1 MRISVTRRYGFEAA
15 HVLPW
20 HNGKCSRPHGHSYR
34 LEVRVEGPVD
44 ERGVVIE
51 FGDVDAVVNTQ
62 ILQLLDHTDLND
74 TISNPTAENLALWIA
89 ERLAPLPWSV
99 IELWETARG
108 SVRVER

>member
-1 MRISVTRRYGFEAA
+1 MRTSVERRYGFEAA

-34 LEVRVEGPVD
+34 LQVRVEGPVD
-44 ERGVVIE
+44 GRGVVME
-51 FGDVDAVVNTQ
+51 FDEMDAVVNAQ
-62 ILQLLDHTDLND
+62 VLQLLDHTNLND
-74 TISNPTAENLALWIA
+74 TVSNPTAENLALWIA
-89 ERLAPLPWSV
+89 EHLSPLPWSV